1 MTATRDG
8 THRWH
13 GPRSSRPESRAG
25 RTEYPRG
32 RDFRSGDARLTMSQT
47 PDLIARSCPSVGQP
61 RAQIPALAP
70 TDYAQAMR
78 REKDEQMALAAL
90 PGRRGARA
98 GTVGSPVSV
107 ERARDHS
114 A

>member
-1 MTATRDG
+1 
-8 THRWH
+8 
-13 GPRSSRPESRAG
+13 
-25 RTEYPRG
+25 
-32 RDFRSGDARLTMSQT
+32 MSQT
-47 PDLIARSCPSVGQP
+47 PDLIARSCLSVGQP

-90 PGRRGARA
+90 PGRRGPREATVASPGKRA
-98 GTVGSPVSV
+98 GD
-107 ERARDHS
+107 RA